1 MKIIKVDGL
10 TRDFEYYKKAQGLK
24 GSAKNLFRREKKVK
38 HAVKSIS
45 FDITRG
51 EIVGFLG
58 PNGAGKTTTLKMLS
72 GILHP
77 TSGSATVDGHIPW
90 ERKDEYKRMFSFVSG
105 QKTQLWNDLPAID
118 TFNLN
123 KCIYEIPDD
132 EYQDTL
138 GELSEMLDIKDLV
151 NIQVRRLSLGEK
163 MKMQFAASLLHKPKV
178 LFLDEPTI
186 GLDIMTQQRLRSFIK
201 DYVKYQGVTV
211 ILTSHYM
218 KDIEDLC
225 EKTIIISEGSVVYD
239 GYLQDIQSKFHMNKF
254 MNMTFKSCVTR
265 AELARYGVVVEHDEF
280 KAKLKLEMDSYAE
293 KVAVILNKLPIQDF
307 TIEEPSIEQGIMKLF
322 NNEQL
327 SVDEGT
333 KQ

>member
-10 TRDFEYYKKAQGLK
+10 TRDFEYYEKAQGLR
-24 GSAKNLFRREKKVK
+24 GSAKNLFRREKKIK

-90 ERKDEYKRMFSFVSG
+90 EREDEYKRMFSFVSG

-132 EYQDTL
+132 EYKSTL
-138 GELSEMLDIKDLV
+138 GELCEMLDIKDLV

-201 DYVKYQGVTV
+201 DYVKNQGVTV

-254 MNMTFKSCVTR
+254 MNMTFKSCVTHE
-265 AELARYGVVVEHDEF
+265 ELSRYGVVVEHDEF

-293 KVAVILNKLPIQDF
+293 KVAAILNKLPIQDF